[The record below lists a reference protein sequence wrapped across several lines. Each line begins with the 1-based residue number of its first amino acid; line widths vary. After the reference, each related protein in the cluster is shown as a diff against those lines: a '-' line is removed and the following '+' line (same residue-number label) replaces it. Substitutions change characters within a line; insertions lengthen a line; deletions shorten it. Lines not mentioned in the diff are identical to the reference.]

1 LNPVRNDRYNSGC
14 ISEYYRT
21 FEAGPDPFGATWK
34 AEFRWAQN
42 AISIRHAD
50 TIDVKFEI
58 TCGEI
63 HEEKIIAL
71 PHPMLLKASHATEQ
85 PVTDPW
91 VNRIAALHLKKND
104 YYGRR
109 CRKDVGDARLRHD
122 PWLRRDVASGSGY
135 ARSLSIPATCNGPA
149 ALYNG

>member
-1 LNPVRNDRYNSGC
+1 M
-14 ISEYYRT
+14 SEYYRT

-71 PHPMLLKASHATEQ
+71 PHPMLLQASHATEQ

-91 VNRIAALHLKKND
+91 VNRIAALHLKKMIITGDDVEKTLVTLD
-104 YYGRR
+104 Y
-109 CRKDVGDARLRHD
+109 DTIL
-122 PWLRRDVASGSGY
+122 GY
-135 ARSLSIPATCNGPA
+135 AETLRPA
-149 ALYNG
+149 AVTHGH

>member
-1 LNPVRNDRYNSGC
+1 M
-14 ISEYYRT
+14 SEYYRT

-58 TCGEI
+58 TSGEI

-91 VNRIAALHLKKND
+91 VNRIAALHLKKMIITGDDVEKTLVTLD
-104 YYGRR
+104 Y
-109 CRKDVGDARLRHD
+109 DTIL
-122 PWLRRDVASGSGY
+122 GY
-135 ARSLSIPATCNGPA
+135 AETLRPA
-149 ALYNG
+149 AVTHGH

>member
-1 LNPVRNDRYNSGC
+1 M
-14 ISEYYRT
+14 SEYYRT

-91 VNRIAALHLKKND
+91 VNRSAALHLKKMIITGDDVEKTLVTLD
-104 YYGRR
+104 Y
-109 CRKDVGDARLRHD
+109 DTIL
-122 PWLRRDVASGSGY
+122 GY
-135 ARSLSIPATCNGPA
+135 AETLRPA
-149 ALYNG
+149 AVTHGH